1 MANYQY
7 TMHIERTIVEDL
19 GLKLYDKV
27 SAVVAEII
35 ANSYDA
41 DAEKVKL
48 EIPLG
53 KALASDKDGKIVQS
67 GYVIKIADNGH
78 GMTPEEA
85 NKFYLRV
92 GRHRRGYRNQGEFS
106 RKKKRPVMGR
116 KGIGKLAPFGVC
128 KTLEIRSA
136 GGKKT
141 SKGYRIT
148 HFQIDYEDII
158 NYTKEKVKKSGKE
171 QVDYDYHPTPL
182 KEDGRW
188 NKKTGTTIILRNF
201 LPKRVANKETFGRQ
215 LGYRFGLGTTDFSI
229 KVVDVKKEDSEGEIS
244 IQEIDIPLMKGTEI
258 NVKNKP
264 VVTDA
269 GRKLPVKGW
278 VGMSKNPYKY
288 EEFAGVR
295 IYVRGKIASVTRD
308 FGLPSGFA
316 GEYVARSYLVGEVH
330 ADWLDD
336 KEDLIQTH
344 RQDILWSS
352 ELGQA
357 FSEWGKKIVKEVAK
371 AGREPRRVKVSE
383 IFLQKSKLKA
393 IAHQRYDDP
402 ELEKTVLDLGEK
414 IGRFAS
420 EEELDD
426 KDYID
431 GLSEIILAVAPH
443 KLLVDTF
450 KKIQDMADKDGKVD
464 VKELIKLFQ
473 TSKIAQLASYGQI
486 VSEKLKVIDIFE
498 ESIRPDET
506 GEETGENELQSLLE
520 RAPWLI
526 EQKWE
531 PMTANQQFKTFVDA
545 FQTWYKKKTGED
557 IVTST
562 QIPNQTK
569 RPDFIFLHIEN
580 SIKLVEIKPPE
591 HTFNDTDWERLN
603 RYYDTMEEFFK
614 RNATYQKEFPNGFD
628 IILITDNINITN
640 TSYKKAFQS
649 LKDNHRVKTWTWEDL
664 LRETRMRHQSY
675 LDARDSLKTKKDE
688 KGK

>member
-1 MANYQY
+1 MANHQY

-67 GYVIKIADNGH
+67 GYVIKLSDNGH

-85 NKFYLRV
+85 NEFYLRV
-92 GRHRRGYRNQGEFS
+92 GRHRREYRNQGEFS
-106 RKKKRPVMGR
+106 RKKKRPVLGR

-158 NYTKEKVKKSGKE
+158 NYTKEKVKKSGKK

-269 GRKLPVKGW
+269 GRELPVKGW

-308 FGLPSGFA
+308 FGLPSGFQ

-357 FSEWGKKIVKEVAK
+357 FSEWGKQIVKEVAK

-383 IFLQKSKLKA
+383 FFLQKSKLKA

-486 VSEKLKVIDIFE
+486 VSEKIRVIDIFE
-498 ESIRPDET
+498 ESIR
-506 GEETGENELQSLLE
+506 EEGTKEKELQEMLE
-520 RAPWLI
+520 DAPWLI
-526 EQKWE
+526 DPRWE
-531 PMTANQQFKTFVDA
+531 PITANQQFKSFRSA
-545 FQTWYKKKTGED
+545 LEAWFKKKYKKEITTTAKTVQEK
-557 IVTST
+557 
-562 QIPNQTK
+562 K
-569 RPDFIFLHIEN
+569 RPDFVLLHIEN
-580 SIKLVEIKPPE
+580 SIKLVEIKPPK
-591 HTFNDTDWERLN
+591 HVFDDTDWTRLN
-603 RYYDTMEEFFK
+603 QYDDALEEFLNTNK
-614 RNATYQKEFPNGFD
+614 SYAKVFPDGYN
-628 IILITDNINITN
+628 IILIADKAKLNSSN
-640 TSYKKAFQS
+640 KKAFQHLEQS
-649 LKDNHRVKTWTWEDL
+649 MKLKPKTWEDL
-664 LRETRMRHQSY
+664 LKDTKEFHQSF
-675 LDARDSLKTKKDE
+675 LDARDSLKEKK
-688 KGK
+688 KAGTSKK